1 MMGQWQIV
9 HAQTGRLIGAPGDA
23 YAINQECT
31 RLNDAVNPE
40 GRLRVTVY
48 RIERANSCS

>member
-23 YAINQECT
+23 YSINQECT
-31 RLNDAVNPE
+31 RLNDASNPDPE
-40 GRLRVTVY
+40 KLRITPY
-48 RIERANSCS
+48 RVEKA